1 MLISEGL
8 LLILLSEKKGRNYI
22 YAWFRQDLLLA
33 GALLMDLFIQ
43 NKILIDKSKVR
54 LIDST
59 PNGVQFLDD
68 IIEIWNLKLFKKERK
83 REVGIKL
90 KHMINFLSGR
100 YRIYYLQIMRR
111 LENQG
116 ILKIEEKKILK
127 IFPLVG
133 KFKRFYLVQ
142 LEIKQRLIEKIQTI
156 IINNQEPDD
165 YFLCLLNLLKESHL
179 IRVYIPKGFRK
190 QAKNRIDEAILSEK
204 ADIDIRN
211 MIINIIE
218 TIIDIALA
226 ESTSGM
232 G

>member
-142 LEIKQRLIEKIQTI
+142 LEIKQ
-156 IINNQEPDD
+156 
-165 YFLCLLNLLKESHL
+165 
-179 IRVYIPKGFRK
+179 
-190 QAKNRIDEAILSEK
+190 
-204 ADIDIRN
+204 
-211 MIINIIE
+211 
-218 TIIDIALA
+218 
-226 ESTSGM
+226 
-232 G
+232 